1 MGANF
6 IFSEE
11 KKLPITVIGARKK
24 GITMPIKYKS
34 PVASAQI
41 KSAIIFAGLTAR
53 GATEIEEPNKS
64 RNYTEVMLKKCGV
77 DRIHLEQ
84 KT

>member
-1 MGANF
+1 
-6 IFSEE
+6 
-11 KKLPITVIGARKK
+11 
-24 GITMPIKYKS
+24 MPIKYKS

-64 RNYTEVMLKKCGV
+64 RIIQ
-77 DRIHLEQ
+77 R
-84 KT
+84 

>member
-6 IFSEE
+6 IFL
-11 KKLPITVIGARKK
+11 KKKTSYYSNRSKKK

-41 KSAIIFAGLTAR
+41 KSAIILAGLTAR
-53 GATEIEEPNKS
+53 GTTQIEPYKS
-64 RNYTEVMLKKCGV
+64 RNYTEVMLKKCV
-77 DRIHLEQ
+77 
-84 KT
+84 

>member
-1 MGANF
+1 MDRIIEPLKRMGANF

-11 KKLPITVIGARKK
+11 KTPYYCNRRKKK

-41 KSAIIFAGLTAR
+41 KSAIIFAGLTAKGTTQIR
-53 GATEIEEPNKS
+53 SP
-64 RNYTEVMLKKCGV
+64 KK
-77 DRIHLEQ
+77 
-84 KT
+84 